1 MKEKMQAKRILA
13 IVLVAT
19 AFLATE
25 NTADAQFLKN
35 LLNKVKGTTETTA
48 TEASA
53 TTAAETAST
62 ATVDGKAAGVALRAL
77 FTQYK
82 ADGKFDMGNLNNL
95 LNLTSLANNIQGLKG
110 QTNKGA
116 FYKDFASGLVMG
128 SNNLVTEQNT
138 TSVMDG
144 LTNLVNNVDL
154 SGLTQKAEETQATVA
169 EKVASATT
177 KANTAVTNATEIA
190 SAVTNI
196 LNIFKK

>member
-1 MKEKMQAKRILA
+1 MKRILA

-53 TTAAETAST
+53 TTATETVSA

-154 SGLTQKAEETQATVA
+154 SGLTQKAEDTQATVA

>member
-1 MKEKMQAKRILA
+1 MKRILA

-35 LLNKVKGTTETTA
+35 LLNKVKGTTTETTA

-53 TTAAETAST
+53 TTATETAST

>member
-1 MKEKMQAKRILA
+1 MKRILA

-25 NTADAQFLKN
+25 NTADAQFHKN

>member
-1 MKEKMQAKRILA
+1 MKRILA

-169 EKVASATT
+169 EKVASATP
-177 KANTAVTNATEIA
+177 KANAAVTNATAIA

>member
-1 MKEKMQAKRILA
+1 MKRILA

-177 KANTAVTNATEIA
+177 KAKTAVTNATEVA

-196 LNIFKK
+196 LNIYKK

>member
-1 MKEKMQAKRILA
+1 MKRILA

-53 TTAAETAST
+53 TTAAETPST

>member
-1 MKEKMQAKRILA
+1 MKRILA

-35 LLNKVKGTTETTA
+35 LLNKVKGTTTETTA

>member
-1 MKEKMQAKRILA
+1 MKRILA

-48 TEASA
+48 TETSA
-53 TTAAETAST
+53 TTAAETVST

>member
-1 MKEKMQAKRILA
+1 MKRILA

-116 FYKDFASGLVMG
+116 FYKDFASGLVIG

>member
-1 MKEKMQAKRILA
+1 MKRILA

-196 LNIFKK
+196 LNIFNK

>member
-1 MKEKMQAKRILA
+1 MKRILA

-35 LLNKVKGTTETTA
+35 LLNKVKGTTTETTA
-48 TEASA
+48 TEVSA
-53 TTAAETAST
+53 TTATETAST

-154 SGLTQKAEETQATVA
+154 SGLTQKAEETQ
-169 EKVASATT
+169 E
-177 KANTAVTNATEIA
+177 
-190 SAVTNI
+190 
-196 LNIFKK
+196 

>member
-1 MKEKMQAKRILA
+1 MKRILA

-190 SAVTNI
+190 SAVTII

>member
-1 MKEKMQAKRILA
+1 MKRILA
-13 IVLVAT
+13 IVIVAT

-35 LLNKVKGTTETTA
+35 LINKVKGTTETTA

>member
-1 MKEKMQAKRILA
+1 MKRILA

-53 TTAAETAST
+53 TTATETAST

-116 FYKDFASGLVMG
+116 FYKDFASGLVIG

>member
-1 MKEKMQAKRILA
+1 
-13 IVLVAT
+13 
-19 AFLATE
+19 
-25 NTADAQFLKN
+25 
-35 LLNKVKGTTETTA
+35 
-48 TEASA
+48 
-53 TTAAETAST
+53 
-62 ATVDGKAAGVALRAL
+62 
-77 FTQYK
+77 
-82 ADGKFDMGNLNNL
+82 MGNLNNL

>member
-1 MKEKMQAKRILA
+1 MKRILA

-196 LNIFKK
+196 LNILKK

>member
-1 MKEKMQAKRILA
+1 MKRILA

-48 TEASA
+48 TDASA
-53 TTAAETAST
+53 TTATETAST

>member
-1 MKEKMQAKRILA
+1 MKRILA

-53 TTAAETAST
+53 TTATETVSA

-116 FYKDFASGLVMG
+116 FYKDFASGLVIG

>member
-1 MKEKMQAKRILA
+1 MKRILA

-35 LLNKVKGTTETTA
+35 LLNKVKGTTTETTA
-48 TEASA
+48 TEAAA
-53 TTAAETAST
+53 TTAAETTST

-82 ADGKFDMGNLNNL
+82 TDGKFDMGNLNNL

>member
-1 MKEKMQAKRILA
+1 MKRILA

-48 TEASA
+48 TEAST
-53 TTAAETAST
+53 TTATEAAST

>member
-1 MKEKMQAKRILA
+1 MKRILA

-35 LLNKVKGTTETTA
+35 LINKVKGTTETTA

>member
-1 MKEKMQAKRILA
+1 MKRILA

-110 QTNKGA
+110 QTNKGS

>member
-1 MKEKMQAKRILA
+1 MKRILA

-53 TTAAETAST
+53 TTATETAST

>member
-1 MKEKMQAKRILA
+1 MKRILA

-138 TSVMDG
+138 TSVMHG

>member
-1 MKEKMQAKRILA
+1 MKRILA

-19 AFLATE
+19 AFLVTE

>member
-1 MKEKMQAKRILA
+1 MKRILA

-53 TTAAETAST
+53 TTAETAST

>member
-1 MKEKMQAKRILA
+1 MKRILA

-144 LTNLVNNVDL
+144 LINLVNNVDL

>member
-1 MKEKMQAKRILA
+1 MKRILA

-53 TTAAETAST
+53 TTATEAAST

>member
-1 MKEKMQAKRILA
+1 MKRILA

-196 LNIFKK
+196 LIIFKK

>member
-1 MKEKMQAKRILA
+1 MKRILA

-35 LLNKVKGTTETTA
+35 LLNKVKGTTTETTA

-53 TTAAETAST
+53 TTATETAST

-110 QTNKGA
+110 QTSKGA

-154 SGLTQKAEETQATVA
+154 SGLTQKAETAQATVA

>member
-1 MKEKMQAKRILA
+1 MKRILA

-53 TTAAETAST
+53 TTATETAST

-196 LNIFKK
+196 LNIFK

>member
-1 MKEKMQAKRILA
+1 MKRILA

-53 TTAAETAST
+53 TTAAETVST

>member
-1 MKEKMQAKRILA
+1 MKRILA

-19 AFLATE
+19 VFLATE

-35 LLNKVKGTTETTA
+35 LLNKVKGTTTETTA
-48 TEASA
+48 TEAAA
-53 TTAAETAST
+53 TTAAETTST

>member
-1 MKEKMQAKRILA
+1 MKRILA

>member
-1 MKEKMQAKRILA
+1 MKRILA

-177 KANTAVTNATEIA
+177 KANAAVTNATEIA